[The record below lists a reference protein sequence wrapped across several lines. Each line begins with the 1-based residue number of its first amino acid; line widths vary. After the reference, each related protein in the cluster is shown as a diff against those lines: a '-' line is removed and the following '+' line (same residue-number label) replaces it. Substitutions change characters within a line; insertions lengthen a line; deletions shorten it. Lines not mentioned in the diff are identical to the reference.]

1 MKPLLPISLPPARV
15 RYPGGRA
22 TSRLAS
28 GPAVAGQKVARALL
42 FVVQAVRLG
51 ETRWLIHS
59 VGWLWLAALALW
71 GVMFWLGQAPDLRQR
86 SDLQARLFQPLIT
99 GNLALASLLIWLDL
113 SRGGTVGQTACLSL
127 FSSEKGRPVAPA
139 IGGNAYCSIPRGI
152 ESGDR
157 RDTGPTLAVAP
168 RWVLRVAGALAAVAA
183 TSGGLLALDLWQ
195 SDLAIF
201 TCFLLPPTILVTAA
215 FLHQAATLLQ
225 GNLPRAA
232 LLLGFLVAS
241 GALIQFSVHGGRGPA
256 ANDFQRVF
264 VANSAL
270 IGLAVFTWLAVW
282 GAPRREGNPPQALSN
297 PCRSRGNEAQ
307 ISGESEPPN
316 VVSYNS
322 QRGSHE

>member
-1 MKPLLPISLPPARV
+1 MKPLLPISLLPARV

-28 GPAVAGQKVARALL
+28 GPAVAGQKVVRALL
-42 FVVQAVRLG
+42 FAVEAVRQR

-71 GVMFWLGQAPDLRQR
+71 GVMFWLGQAPDLRR
-86 SDLQARLFQPLIT
+86 RADLQARLFQPLIT

-113 SRGGTVGQTACLSL
+113 SGGGTAVQTVRLPL
-127 FSSEKGRPVAPA
+127 FSSGNGRPVAPV
-139 IGGNAYCSIPRGI
+139 IGGNDHCLMTRGI
-152 ESGDR
+152 ESGNH

-168 RWVLRVAGALAAVAA
+168 RWVLWFAGALAALAA

-215 FLHQAATLLQ
+215 FLHQAASLLQ
-225 GNLPRAA
+225 GNLTRAA
-232 LLLGFLVAS
+232 LLLSFLVVS
-241 GALIQFSVHGGRGPA
+241 GALIQFAVHGGRGPA

-282 GAPRREGNPPQALSN
+282 GAPRREGGP
-297 PCRSRGNEAQ
+297 
-307 ISGESEPPN
+307 
-316 VVSYNS
+316 
-322 QRGSHE
+322 HE